1 MASKSCL
8 EIAFIFGLVLVCTNA
23 EGKVFNVLSYGA
35 KADGVTD
42 NSKAFLKAWA
52 AACKWNGQAKL
63 LIPLGVY
70 MVNVVNFLGPCEKS
84 TLTFQIKGIIKA
96 PIDPKSFCN
105 SSWISFQYINDLKI
119 KGGGTLDGQGSF
131 TWGKHQ
137 CSSMTLGF
145 NFVNNTVVRDIHSI
159 NSKNIHFKV
168 FACENM
174 TFSHVNITAP
184 RDSPNTDGIH
194 ISHSTN
200 IHVLDSYIGTGDD
213 CIAMIAGSNNINIS
227 GVTCGPGHGI
237 SIGSLGNSPNE
248 VVKDIHVKNC
258 TLIATQNGLRIKTWA
273 SSNVGNITNITFE
286 DIIMEKVRNPI
297 FIDQHYCPI
306 HHCSKQ
312 PSSVQIKD
320 VTFNNVRGSSSSR
333 RAVILDCS
341 ALFSCEKINLND
353 INLAYHGRHGHAIA
367 FCAHAKGKA
376 TGKELP
382 PSCLKE
388 SLNSST

>member
-8 EIAFIFGLVLVCTNA
+8 EIAFIFGLVLLCPNA
-23 EGKVFNVLSYGA
+23 DGKVFNVLSYGA

-42 NSKAFLKAWA
+42 NSK
-52 AACKWNGQAKL
+52 
-63 LIPLGVY
+63 
-70 MVNVVNFLGPCEKS
+70 
-84 TLTFQIKGIIKA
+84 
-96 PIDPKSFCN
+96 
-105 SSWISFQYINDLKI
+105 
-119 KGGGTLDGQGSF
+119 
-131 TWGKHQ
+131 
-137 CSSMTLGF
+137 TLGF
-145 NFVNNTVVRDIHSI
+145 NFVNNTIVRDVHSI

-213 CIAMIAGSNNINIS
+213 CIAIIAGSNNINIS

-286 DIIMEKVRNPI
+286 DIIMKKVRNPI
-297 FIDQHYCPI
+297 FIDQHYCPRQ
-306 HHCSKQ
+306 HCSKQ
-312 PSSVQIKD
+312 
-320 VTFNNVRGSSSSR
+320 

-341 ALFSCEKINLND
+341 ALFPCEKIILND
-353 INLAYHGRHGHAIA
+353 INLAYHGHHGHVIA

>member
-23 EGKVFNVLSYGA
+23 EEKVFNVLSYGA

-42 NSKAFLKAWA
+42 NSKAFFNAWA
-52 AACKWNGQAKL
+52 DACKWNGEAKL

-70 MVNVVNFLGPCEKS
+70 MVNVVTFSGPCEKS

-96 PIDPKSFCN
+96 PTSPKFFCN
-105 SSWISFQYINDLKI
+105 SSWISFQYINNLKI
-119 KGGGTLDGQGSF
+119 GGGGTLDGQGSF
-131 TWGKHQ
+131 SWGKHQ
-137 CSSMTLGF
+137 CSSTTLGF
-145 NFVNNTVVRDIHSI
+145 DFVNNMIVSELHSM

-168 FACENM
+168 FSCGNM
-174 TFSHVNITAP
+174 TFSHVNISAP
-184 RDSPNTDGIH
+184 PNSPNTDGIH

-200 IHVLDSYIGTGDD
+200 IHVLDSHIGTGDD

-248 VVKDIHVKNC
+248 VVKDIYVKNC
-258 TLIATQNGLRIKTWA
+258 TLIGTQNGLRIKTWA
-273 SSNVGNITNITFE
+273 SSIVGNVTNINYE
-286 DIIMEKVRNPI
+286 DIIMKKVQNPI
-297 FIDQHYCPI
+297 IIDQNYCPTR
-306 HHCSKQ
+306 HCSKK

-320 VTFNNVRGSSSSR
+320 VTFNNIRGSSSSG

-341 ALFSCEKINLND
+341 ALFPCENIILND
-353 INLAYHGRHGHAIA
+353 INLVYYGHHGHATA

-382 PSCLKE
+382 PSCLNE
-388 SLNSST
+388 SL